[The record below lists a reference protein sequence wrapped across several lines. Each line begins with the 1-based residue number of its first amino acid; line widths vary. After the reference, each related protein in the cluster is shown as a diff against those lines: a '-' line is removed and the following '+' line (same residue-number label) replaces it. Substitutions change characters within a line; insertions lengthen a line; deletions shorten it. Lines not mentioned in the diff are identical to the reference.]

1 MHPIRLFYSYA
12 PKDETFRKE
21 LEKHLSLL
29 RRQGLIADW
38 HNRNISAGTEWER
51 EIDTHLHAAHIILLL
66 ISSDFLASDYCY
78 STEMKRA
85 LERHD
90 AGEARVIPVL
100 LRPVDLEG
108 TSFSKLQ
115 ALPTNRKPIMKWSKR
130 DDAFLDVVQ
139 GIRRVVS
146 DLRATHAANLS
157 AQDDS
162 LSELSSKA
170 ERSDG
175 VGARFI
181 APAGWGGAVLSNI
194 FLFNQ
199 QLPSPGEF
207 FGRARERLT
216 LLDRTYK
223 QASTSIV
230 GPRRIGKT
238 WLMSYLQLIAPEK
251 LGPRFRLSYLD
262 ATAQQCA
269 TVAGFAASVLELLTL
284 QKYTFTDKQEALLV
298 LEEEVQDLA
307 RNHVLVLCID
317 EFEGFGNRQEF
328 DLHFFTALRA
338 MAHKDL
344 CLVVAS
350 KQPLI
355 DIVGD
360 YGKTSGFFNV
370 FKQCT
375 LEPFSKK
382 DAEGFV
388 QSKGDQAHLTEQ
400 ERQYLL
406 RYGQVNGAC
415 WPIRL
420 QLVGEML
427 LEDKILAMR
436 ENDPD
441 YYRPADP
448 DYWQAFER
456 RLEQTY
462 RGVVR

>member
-1 MHPIRLFYSYA
+1 M
-12 PKDETFRKE
+12 
-21 LEKHLSLL
+21 
-29 RRQGLIADW
+29 
-38 HNRNISAGTEWER
+38 
-51 EIDTHLHAAHIILLL
+51 
-66 ISSDFLASDYCY
+66 
-78 STEMKRA
+78 
-85 LERHD
+85 
-90 AGEARVIPVL
+90 
-100 LRPVDLEG
+100 
-108 TSFSKLQ
+108 
-115 ALPTNRKPIMKWSKR
+115 
-130 DDAFLDVVQ
+130 
-139 GIRRVVS
+139 
-146 DLRATHAANLS
+146 
-157 AQDDS
+157 
-162 LSELSSKA
+162 
-170 ERSDG
+170 
-175 VGARFI
+175 
-181 APAGWGGAVLSNI
+181 
-194 FLFNQ
+194 
-199 QLPSPGEF
+199 
-207 FGRARERLT
+207 
-216 LLDRTYK
+216 
-223 QASTSIV
+223 
-230 GPRRIGKT
+230 
-238 WLMSYLQLIAPEK
+238 
-251 LGPRFRLSYLD
+251 
-262 ATAQQCA
+262 
-269 TVAGFAASVLELLTL
+269 
-284 QKYTFTDKQEALLV
+284 
-298 LEEEVQDLA
+298 QDLA
-307 RNHVLVLCID
+307 RNHVIVLCID
-317 EFEGFGNRQEF
+317 EFEGFGNLQEF

-382 DAEGFV
+382 EAAGFV

-406 RYGQVNGAC
+406 RYGQVDGVC